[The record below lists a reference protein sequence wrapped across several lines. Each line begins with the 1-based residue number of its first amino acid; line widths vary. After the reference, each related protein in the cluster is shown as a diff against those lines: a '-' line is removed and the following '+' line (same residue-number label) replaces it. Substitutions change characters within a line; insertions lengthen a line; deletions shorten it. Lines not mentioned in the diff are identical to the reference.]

1 MTDDATFL
9 SRIADQTRLD
19 VARRRAALPQ
29 PELERRCAA
38 ARPRPCA
45 GSHPF
50 YRALRLRDGHP
61 RIIAELKRAS
71 PSKGPI
77 RLDLDLADV
86 AQDYERQGAAAI
98 SVLTEEH
105 FFRGSLDVLRA
116 VRQRVRLPL
125 LRKDFILDDYQLFE
139 AVDAGADAV
148 LLIAALLTDD
158 DTLAHFLRRA
168 HELGLETL
176 CEAHTEAEV
185 QRLLA
190 LNADIIGVNCRDLT
204 TFTLHP
210 ERSEQLLA
218 QLPADCATVAE
229 SGIAAPDDLRQ
240 FPSADAFLIGETL
253 MRHGDPGDNLRR
265 FTASPHREARR

>member
-1 MTDDATFL
+1 MTDAATFL

-19 VARRRAALPQ
+19 VDRRRAALPQ
-29 PELERRCAA
+29 PELERRCAH
-38 ARPRPCA
+38 ARPRPGA

-86 AQDYERQGAAAI
+86 AQDYERNGAAAI

-176 CEAHTEAEV
+176 CEAHTESEI

-229 SGIAAPDDLRQ
+229 SGIASPDDLRQ

-253 MRHGDPGDNLRR
+253 MRHGNPGDNLRR
-265 FTASPHREARR
+265 FTASPHQEARR